1 MLNPSREEASMSEKP
16 SRWVRLKWAIFG
28 KPVTHE
34 EDRAARSSSYVDAR
48 AVGHAEMRSHRFQ
61 AGSGF

>member
-1 MLNPSREEASMSEKP
+1 MSEKP